1 MLVDYNKSHVVTIIE
16 YLEIMR
22 QKVTKKEVT
31 KQIKEAKRKERE
43 ERKDR
48 QAIELLNVAKQAIK
62 KHV

>member
-1 MLVDYNKSHVVTIIE
+1 
-16 YLEIMR
+16 MR